1 MKGGQLE
8 NTGVRML
15 IANADD
21 MTKRQLVKLLR
32 SRQGPDVFLQGND
45 LYKVEQAQEEAI
57 RQDVAMCKEMLAR
70 ARTHD
75 VHAAD
80 IGGGRRV
87 ALLFSAHRADDKKKR
102 ASRQYQWSWLVSEGG
117 QEFRIWYVCVAH
129 FKGGKAAFK
138 AYEAEGYLPNEVK
151 TDSLDSLIDQ
161 AEAILY
167 HCSDRH
173 CLAFDL
179 ERTANGNYSDYF
191 DSMDGSRVLKA
202 LQTGNDDWT
211 REEVEY
217 AEMYN
222 SALSRNI
229 HNRLDAFMALV
240 EDDE

>member
-1 MKGGQLE
+1 MKDGQLE

-15 IANADD
+15 IGNADD

-32 SRQGPDVFLQGND
+32 SRQGPDVFLYGND

-57 RQDVAMCKEMLAR
+57 RQDVAMCEELLAR

-87 ALLFSAHRADDKKKR
+87 ALMFGAHRADDKNKR
-102 ASRQYQWSWLVSEGG
+102 APRQYLWRWLLSEGG
-117 QEFRIWYVCVAH
+117 QEFRDWYFCAAT
-129 FKGGKAAFK
+129 FKRGKASFK
-138 AYEAEGYLPNEVK
+138 AYAQEGYLPNEVK

-161 AEAILY
+161 AVAILY
-167 HCSDRH
+167 HCSRRH

-179 ERTANGNYSDYF
+179 ERTTSGNYFDDF
-191 DSMDGSRVLKA
+191 DSVDDSRILKA

-211 REEVEY
+211 REEVEL

-229 HNRLDAFMALV
+229 HNRLDAFMARV
-240 EDDE
+240 EDDA